1 MEESNL
7 APMKCNLG
15 VVSAAAVFA
24 LTALQLSG
32 GVPDT
37 GLASPIER
45 HSLATGLLN
54 TAVYGLVGVVLAI
67 IGYKLFDLCTPG
79 NLHKEILE
87 NRNVAAAVVAA
98 AVILGVSLIVVAS
111 IVG

>member
-1 MEESNL
+1 
-7 APMKCNLG
+7 MKCNLG
-15 VVSAAAVFA
+15 VVSSVAVFA
-24 LTALQLSG
+24 LAALQLSG
-32 GVPDT
+32 AVPDAA
-37 GLASPIER
+37 LASPIER